1 MESKL
6 ILDMPCSRPERIV
19 QIAER
24 YNLEPQQVLENIV
37 YARAFTSEHQHALI
51 TAIAA
56 KMVEER
62 FALLVQSLLL
72 SPHLN

>member
-1 MESKL
+1 M
-6 ILDMPCSRPERIV
+6 LDGSRPERIV

-24 YNLEPQQVLENIV
+24 YNLDPQQVLENIV

-62 FALLVQSLLL
+62 FALLVRTLHGGM
-72 SPHLN
+72 HLPILDLP